1 MGSERTDSYSS
12 IFRATFLFGFVQL
25 FGIAI
30 KVVTSKVVAMLLGA
44 SGVGVIGLLNSTVRT
59 LQSGAGLGISQ
70 SAVRDISEAYA
81 KGDGEEFSV
90 LLGRVAKIIV
100 AVALLGVVVTLALAP
115 WLSEW
120 TFGDRSYTLSYVML
134 SLAVGFTILSE
145 SQLAIL
151 KGTRRL
157 RAVALA
163 SLVGAV
169 VGLCTSLPLIYLF
182 GERGIAPSIIV
193 ASLSGFL
200 ASNYYVMRG
209 KYTQQRVSMVEAFRS
224 SRSMVVMGVSLMV
237 VTFVGSLSAVVISSF
252 VGRDGL
258 DTLGYF
264 QAGVTIINSYFGV
277 ITTAMT
283 TDYYP
288 RISAVHSDNSA
299 LKELAN
305 RQSIVNLTLALPLV
319 VIFGC
324 FSPLFLRVLYSADF
338 TAAVPFLSYAIF
350 GTILVLC
357 SNNLEMILLAKQT
370 PRVFLCSVIAQR
382 LFSTVLCV
390 LLFRWYGLV
399 GLGIGFLMQGLVS
412 LVVSLVIVSV
422 RYGITLRWE
431 VYRILIVVITLSVLA
446 MIVKNIENYLLGTLL
461 IIISVLI
468 ALRKFNET
476 RKTTQ

>member
-1 MGSERTDSYSS
+1 MGGERTDSYSS

-30 KVVTSKVVAMLLGA
+30 KVVTAKVVAMLLGA

-81 KGDGEEFSV
+81 KGEGEEFSA
-90 LLGRVAKIIV
+90 LLGTVVKLIV

-169 VGLCTSLPLIYLF
+169 VGLFTSLPLIYLF
-182 GERGIAPSIIV
+182 GERGIAPSIIA

-200 ASNYYVMRG
+200 ASNYYVRRG
-209 KYTQQRVSMVEAFRS
+209 RYAIERISIVEAFRS

-237 VTFVGSLSAVVISSF
+237 VTFVGSLSAVIISSF
-252 VGRDGL
+252 VGRDGGL

-288 RISAVHSDNSA
+288 RISACHYDNIA

-319 VIFGC
+319 VIFGY
-324 FSPLFLRVLYSADF
+324 FSPLFLRVLYSSEF
-338 TAAVPFLSYAIF
+338 SAAVPFLSYAIF
-350 GTILVLC
+350 GTIFSLC
-357 SNNLEMILLAKQT
+357 SNNLEMLLLAKQT
-370 PRVFLCSVIAQR
+370 PRLFLCSVISQR

-399 GLGIGFLMQGLVS
+399 GLGVGFLMQGLVS
-412 LVVSLVIVSV
+412 LVVSYVIVSL

-431 VYRILIVVITLSVLA
+431 VYRTLLVVVILSILA
-446 MIVKNIENYLLGTLL
+446 MIAKDSANYFSGTIL

-476 RKTTQ
+476 RKTT